1 MATESLAA
9 MTIPELRRELS
20 LAVTQLTN
28 IGASL
33 SGTRGAERIEMEETL
48 DEAREY
54 VRIIKA
60 RIARLE
66 RKNRNQT

>member
-1 MATESLAA
+1 MSTESLAA
-9 MTIPELRRELS
+9 MSIPELRRELT

-33 SGTRGAERIEMEETL
+33 SGTRGAERIEIEETIV
-48 DEAREY
+48 EAREY

-66 RKNRNQT
+66 RVERT

>member
-1 MATESLAA
+1 MSTESLAA
-9 MTIPELRRELS
+9 MSIPELRRELT

-33 SGTRGAERIEMEETL
+33 SGTRGAERIEIEETIV
-48 DEAREY
+48 EAREY

-66 RKNRNQT
+66 RVGRN